1 MKLPN
6 GFCLFKFILRH
17 IVMRIMVSF
26 LNNFCFRKTTT
37 ISKFP
42 ISAVLCYVTIYM
54 FLGSFYGFCGSR
66 STQFPLPNVKDPCH
80 NGSHL
85 ASTYSALALLKILGY
100 DLANI
105 DSKSLLLSMKKLQQP
120 DGR

>member
-66 STQFPLPNVKDPCH
+66 STQFPLPNVKVRVA
-80 NGSHL
+80 NGCTFSHL
-85 ASTYSALALLKILGY
+85 CLDMFSFC
-100 DLANI
+100 
-105 DSKSLLLSMKKLQQP
+105 
-120 DGR
+120 